1 VASPV
6 WKRRRAVLKRD
17 CGGCTCGSCGFG
29 ACWRAH
35 WYDKPCAA
43 HRKGKRVSASRRGR
57 SRLAERAR
65 KRREYVAEAIV
76 DAHRSAWWPRRYE
89 MPFYTD
95 EAVPGF
101 YRAWVRSHQAGA
113 RRAIP

>member
-1 VASPV
+1 MSARAWKWRRGMEGRGRYLFRPERAEAS
-6 WKRRRAVLKRD
+6 WRQADAVQ
-17 CGGCTCGSCGFG
+17 
-29 ACWRAH
+29 
-35 WYDKPCAA
+35 
-43 HRKGKRVSASRRGR
+43 VGR

-76 DAHRSAWWPRRYE
+76 NAHRSAWWPRRYE